1 MGKTANYGLPKWEKS
16 DFIKMD
22 DFNDLTAK
30 LDAALK
36 AEADARAEKA
46 DGTATQQALSSLQSS
61 IGTTGENCRIVY
73 GSYVGDGRVGEDKPV
88 TLSFDFYPAAVLVAG
103 NPGGLPTIFI
113 HGCTSAESA
122 NRYNMLVSWTD
133 NSVSW
138 RYNGSSGYDVNNGS
152 GETYYYIALGYEL

>member
-36 AEADARAEKA
+36 SGADATAEKA

-88 TLSFDFYPAAVLVAG
+88 SLTFDFYPAAVLVTSEW
-103 NPGGLPTIFI
+103 GGQVTCFI
-113 HGCTSAESA
+113 HGCTRADSTNNNQMNVKWSDCGVE
-122 NRYNMLVSWTD
+122 WC
-133 NSVSW
+133 
-138 RYNGSSGYDVNNGS
+138 YNGINGADQNNGS
-152 GETYYYIALGYEL
+152 NVSYYYVALGYEK

>member
-46 DGTATQQALSSLQSS
+46 DGAAIAALQKS
-61 IGTTGENCRIVY
+61 IGTVGETCRLVY
-73 GSYVGDGRVGEDKPV
+73 GSYVGDGRVGENQPV
-88 TLSFDFYPAAVLVAG
+88 SLTFGFCPVLVLVTAAWTSG
-103 NPGGLPTIFI
+103 TPTIFVR
-113 HGCTSAESA
+113 GGASARSLEGYS
-122 NRYNMLVSWTD
+122 MIVSWTD
-133 NSVSW
+133 NSLRW
-138 RYNGSSGYDVNNGS
+138 CFNGSSGQDMNNAS
-152 GETYYYIALGYEL
+152 GATYYYIALGYEK

>member
-36 AEADARAEKA
+36 SGADATAEKA

-88 TLSFDFYPAAVLVAG
+88 SLTFDFYPAAVLVTA
-103 NPGGLPTIFI
+103 NSGGLPAVFI
-113 HGCTSAESA
+113 HGCTRAQSP
-122 NRYNMLVSWTD
+122 NRYDMTVSWTD
-133 NSVSW
+133 NGLNWSF
-138 RYNGSSGYDVNNGS
+138 NGSSGYDVLNGS
-152 GETYYYIALGYEL
+152 GATYYYVALGYEK

>member
-46 DGTATQQALSSLQSS
+46 DGAAIAALQKS
-61 IGTTGENCRIVY
+61 IGTVGKTCRLVY
-73 GSYVGDGRVGEDKPV
+73 GSYVGDGRVGENQPV
-88 TLSFDFYPAAVLVAG
+88 SLSFDFYPAAVLVTA
-103 NPGGLPTIFI
+103 NSGGLPAVFI
-113 HGCTSAESA
+113 HGCTRAQSP
-122 NRYNMLVSWTD
+122 NRYDMTVSWTD
-133 NSVSW
+133 NGLNWSF
-138 RYNGSSGYDVNNGS
+138 NGSSGYDVLNGS
-152 GETYYYIALGYEL
+152 DVTYYYVALGYEK

>member
-1 MGKTANYGLPKWEKS
+1 MKRTTNYDLPTWEKD
-16 DFIKMD
+16 DFIRMQ
-22 DFNDLTAK
+22 DFNDLTGK

-36 AEADARAEKA
+36 SGADATAEKA

-103 NPGGLPTIFI
+103 NPGGLPTVFI
-113 HGCTSAESA
+113 HGCTSAQSA

-138 RYNGSSGYDVNNGS
+138 RYNASSGYDVNNGS